1 MRYDKTVYF
10 VTEGEKIYGPETG
23 DYKDVQPVLVEK
35 DAAVMDTQTETMR
48 LVYGEIRQGSLTIHL
63 QNHYDAPFDYIQ
75 YGGKKYHV
83 DYSRRLRV
91 KHTFIVSE
99 VM

>member
-10 VTEGEKIYGPETG
+10 VTEGERAYDPATG
-23 DYKDVQPVLVEK
+23 DYKDAQPVLVEK

-48 LVYGEIRQGSLTIHL
+48 LVYGEIRQGSMTIHL
-63 QNHYDAPFDYIQ
+63 QNHYDDSFDYIQ
-75 YGGKKYHV
+75 YERNKYRV

-91 KHTFIVSE
+91 KHTFVVSE